1 MKKMIY
7 LLPVLMIVASCGGKK
22 EPKISLKTDKD
33 KASYA
38 IGVNQAERLMAEMQ
52 QGGIDSNAFDMN
64 VFMAGMKDYFDKK
77 PRLAKE
83 EMQSVIMRY
92 LDKLQEDQVTNFK
105 KKNAGKKVEAD
116 KFLEAASKEPGV
128 TKTPSGLIYQITEP
142 GKGALIQLEDS
153 VKIHYTGKYAD
164 GEIFDS
170 SEGRAPYSFKL
181 TAIGSVIPGWVEALQ
196 LMKKGAKAKLWVP
209 YDLAY
214 GEMGAAPR
222 GPGDTGIPPYAVLV
236 FDIHVA
242 DHDPV
247 KK

>member
-1 MKKMIY
+1 MKKLIY
-7 LLPVLMIVASCGGKK
+7 LLPVLVIAASCGGKK
-22 EPKISLKTDKD
+22 EEKVTLKSDKD

-64 VFMAGMKDYFDKK
+64 VFMEGMKDYFDKK
-77 PRLAKE
+77 PRMAKE

-92 LDKLQEDQVTNFK
+92 LDKLQEDQVASFK
-105 KKNAGKKVEAD
+105 KKNAGKKKEADAYLDTQSKQPGVVKTESGLMYEIVEA
-116 KFLEAASKEPGV
+116 
-128 TKTPSGLIYQITEP
+128 
-142 GKGALIQLEDS
+142 GKGANIQLEDS
-153 VKIHYTGKYAD
+153 IKVHYTGKYLS

-170 SEGRAPYSFKL
+170 SEGRAPYAFKL
-181 TAIGSVIPGWVEALQ
+181 TAVGSVIQGWVEVLQ
-196 LMKKGAKAKLWVP
+196 LMKKGSKFKVYVP

-236 FDIHVA
+236 FDLEIV
-242 DHDPV
+242 DHDPA